1 MHLITAAACEIG
13 SSRAWGSTVTKCH
26 WVSPRARKSERT
38 GKVAHPRDHCRKS
51 QRVQGVSGTV
61 DDRALQLARVR
72 RNRNEVGGAA
82 YHRHQAVSRCL
93 IRPAPPSQLPPVL
106 RAANENRTFEPL
118 EGWSRLWGLDDMQ
131 MAVHYQRATVV
142 RTSGPSQ

>member
-1 MHLITAAACEIG
+1 M
-13 SSRAWGSTVTKCH
+13 
-26 WVSPRARKSERT
+26 
-38 GKVAHPRDHCRKS
+38 
-51 QRVQGVSGTV
+51 QGVSGTV

-131 MAVHYQRATVV
+131 MTVHHQRATVV
-142 RTSGPSQ
+142 RTSGPHNSARGAGVSLFLMRLYVAENAWPESSF